1 MPAPPYPTGAEG
13 VRSSSDCLS
22 QHVSGPHPGTA
33 ALMAGVAPT
42 WAQPA
47 PAPGSHPF
55 KVQVSLSD
63 RHGPAPIARFAM
75 DPDTIGLLERY
86 DPGILAMTDLLRH
99 QIDFTQH
106 FMEGQKRLAKAS
118 GAERSR
124 SGFKYTTLKATK
136 EYIAARNPHHV
147 MSLEEAL
154 KQVGREEDCNF
165 FWKDDAAYT

>member
-1 MPAPPYPTGAEG
+1 
-13 VRSSSDCLS
+13 
-22 QHVSGPHPGTA
+22 
-33 ALMAGVAPT
+33 
-42 WAQPA
+42 
-47 PAPGSHPF
+47 
-55 KVQVSLSD
+55 
-63 RHGPAPIARFAM
+63 M

-154 KQVGREEDCNF
+154 KQVGREEECNF